1 MREEIYYVF
10 PELPAKNRR
19 KRAVNGFLM
28 NNLITRITAGTL
40 IWIAVFFFSGTE
52 GPAMA
57 ETREIKLPPPAT
69 RGETSLEETIA
80 RRRSERMFSHKTLTT
95 GQVGQLLWAAQG
107 ITGTAEGHSLRSAPS
122 AGALYPMEVYA
133 LTQDGVYRYV
143 PQKHALEVLEEHD
156 LRGGLSRACLGQDP
170 VRDAA
175 LDIVICAVYERVTG
189 KYRERGKRYV
199 DMEAGHIAQNVH
211 LQAVAMG
218 LGSVSIG
225 AFNDGEVGDLLNL
238 PEDQIPIYVIPIGYG
253 E

>member
-1 MREEIYYVF
+1 MTR
-10 PELPAKNRR
+10 
-19 KRAVNGFLM
+19 
-28 NNLITRITAGTL
+28 TRIG
-40 IWIAVFFFSGTE
+40 IFFWIAVFFFSGTE

-57 ETREIKLPPPAT
+57 KTREIKLPQPAT

-80 RRRSERMFSHKTLTT
+80 RRRSERTFSDQTLTT

-107 ITGTAEGHSLRSAPS
+107 ITGTSEGHSLRSAPS

-133 LTQDGVYRYV
+133 LTQDGAYRYV
-143 PQKHALEVLEEHD
+143 PQKHALEVLEERD
-156 LRGGLSRACLGQDP
+156 LRGDLSRACLGQDP

-199 DMEAGHIAQNVH
+199 DIEAGHVAQNVL

-218 LGSVSIG
+218 LGSVPIG
-225 AFNDGEVGDLLNL
+225 AFDDGQVRNLLNL
-238 PEDQIPIYVIPIGYG
+238 PKEQIPLCVIPVGYG
-253 E
+253 ENKR